1 MYSEINFTEIGITI
15 KMFRA
20 ARHITQMEMAKRI
33 GISQTH
39 LSNIE
44 SGRVKINLRLLIK
57 MANIFE
63 CKLDDFFVQPDFFFE
78 DKSQPAYPENDRSVI
93 VKMLQILGKK
103 HRLC

>member
-1 MYSEINFTEIGITI
+1 MYAEINFTEIGITI

-63 CKLDDFFVQPDFFFE
+63 CKLDDFLFSLIFSL
-78 DKSQPAYPENDRSVI
+78 KINLSLLTL
-93 VKMLQILGKK
+93 KMIGQ
-103 HRLC
+103 